1 MTNVIINQRMKRLEI
16 DSQISFRRV
25 VGYSITEILILQTS
39 TLDVLEYYANNI
51 SWNFEIF
58 IAPIPTL
65 IAIADRG

>member
-25 VGYSITEILILQTS
+25 VDYSITEILILQTS
-39 TLDVLEYYANNI
+39 TLDVLEYYSNNI

-65 IAIADRG
+65 IAIAYRG